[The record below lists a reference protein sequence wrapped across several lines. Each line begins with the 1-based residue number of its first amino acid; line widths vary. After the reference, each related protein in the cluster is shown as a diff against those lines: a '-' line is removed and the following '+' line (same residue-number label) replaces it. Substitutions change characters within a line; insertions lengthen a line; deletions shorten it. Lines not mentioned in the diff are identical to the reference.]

1 MTRAEQLAQ
10 AAARAQEK
18 LDRDKKSLAQVQ
30 AQQRSEE
37 RKARNKRRVEVGTL
51 ADAAGLCALDD
62 TTLTELFALL
72 ASLAE
77 GPSPG
82 AVLESL
88 VMDETWKYL
97 EGTGHDTHA
106 RKEAPWNSPQ
116 NSSMPQA
123 GS

>member
-37 RKARNKRRVEVGTL
+37 RKARNRRRYQVGTL
-51 ADAAGLCALDD
+51 AEAAGLCALGDGD
-62 TTLTELFALL
+62 LMELFGLL

-77 GPSPG
+77 GPSPK

-88 VMDETWKYL
+88 LCESAGPALETVDGMARPWQDGVSPCRADEVV
-97 EGTGHDTHA
+97 A
-106 RKEAPWNSPQ
+106 R
-116 NSSMPQA
+116 
-123 GS
+123 

>member
-62 TTLTELFALL
+62 PTLTELFALL

-77 GPSPG
+77 GPNPG

-88 VMDETWKYL
+88 LAEEAMTTTRD
-97 EGTGHDTHA
+97 
-106 RKEAPWNSPQ
+106 RKEAPWNSHQ
-116 NSSMPQA
+116 NSCIPQA

>member
-37 RKARNKRRVEVGTL
+37 RKARHRRRVEVGTL

-62 TTLTELFALL
+62 PTLTELFALL

-77 GPSPG
+77 GPNPG
-82 AVLESL
+82 AVLQSL
-88 VMDETWKYL
+88 VVDETWKYFD
-97 EGTGHDTHA
+97 GTDLRNNQLSTTA
-106 RKEAPWNSPQ
+106 YLPTDMLRA
-116 NSSMPQA
+116 
-123 GS
+123 